1 MPGAFA
7 GHYLDGRSAA
17 RQPATIRLMATGLDI
32 ALESG
37 ATLWWPFAEVRQT
50 QGFYAGQQIRLERG
64 APLPAVLLVD
74 DFGFLAAL
82 HTAAPVLTRRFHD
95 PRRRRARVQLT
106 VLAALALL
114 GVPAALHV
122 WGVPA
127 PAAAVAPRVPPSWG
141 GRPGN
146 AGGAGLA

>member
-17 RQPATIRLMATGLDI
+17 RQPATIRLTATGLDI

-74 DFGFLAAL
+74 DVGFLAAL
-82 HTAAPVLTRRFHD
+82 HAAAPVLTRRFHD
-95 PRRRRARVQLT
+95 PRRRRGAPPLP
-106 VLAALALL
+106 
-114 GVPAALHV
+114 VPAA
-122 WGVPA
+122 PA
-127 PAAAVAPRVPPSWG
+127 VVRRGAAPFLWG
-141 GRPGN
+141 GP
-146 AGGAGLA
+146 A

>member
-17 RQPATIRLMATGLDI
+17 RQPATIRLTATGLDI

-37 ATLWWPFAEVRQT
+37 AALWWPFAEVRQT

-64 APLPAVLLVD
+64 APLAAVLLVD

-82 HTAAPVLTRRFHD
+82 HTPAPVLTRRFHD
-95 PRRRRARVQLT
+95 PRPPPARAQLPALAAPAGARVRAR
-106 VLAALALL
+106 
-114 GVPAALHV
+114 
-122 WGVPA
+122 
-127 PAAAVAPRVPPSWG
+127 
-141 GRPGN
+141 
-146 AGGAGLA
+146 